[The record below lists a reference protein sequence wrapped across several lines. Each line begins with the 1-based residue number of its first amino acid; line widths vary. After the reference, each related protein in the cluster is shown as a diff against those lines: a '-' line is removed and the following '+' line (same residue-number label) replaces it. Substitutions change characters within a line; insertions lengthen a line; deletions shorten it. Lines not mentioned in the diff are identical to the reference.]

1 MATSIV
7 SSFCRTCLAFCPIS
21 VTVANGRVVKVTGD
35 TEAPE
40 YEGYTCP
47 KGRVLPEQN
56 NAPDRVLACLKRQ
69 PAGGFAAI
77 ASHTAVAEVAERL
90 RRIIDKHGPR
100 SVAVYIGNGTVQHPF
115 GAMMA
120 ASLLQAI
127 GSPMFFTPSTIDK
140 PAEKISTTL
149 HGYWMGGAQA
159 FEDADTWMLVGATPI
174 IAKSTGLPY
183 TPPGMRLK
191 QAVARGLKLIVIDP
205 RRTECARRAHV
216 HLQARPGEDP
226 TLLAG
231 FIQIVIA
238 EQLYDAAFVAANVSG
253 FEALAAAVAPY
264 TPEYVAERAGVGVAD
279 LLEAARTFGR
289 AKRGMVVCATGPS
302 FSMRSNLAYYLAHCL
317 NSICGRWAREGDRA
331 VAPNVLLPAFTPK
344 AQPLPA
350 YDIYGNEPMR
360 VMGLRETVAG
370 MPTAALA
377 DEILL
382 EGAGQVKDL
391 FCLGGNPV
399 SAFPDQRKTEKALR
413 SLDLLVSLDVALS
426 ATARL
431 AHYVIAAPTQ
441 LEQPG
446 LTYLTEALKY
456 SAIGR
461 GFQNA
466 WAQYVPAAV
475 APPAG
480 SDTVIE
486 HAFFFR
492 VAQALGL
499 QLRWTNHH
507 GMGKFA
513 ESPTQVVALD
523 MARVPTLD
531 ELFELAT
538 CHSRVPLAEVK
549 RYPHGRNFDIDVRVA
564 PRDADCTARLEAG
577 NASMLR
583 ELAQVRAEDHRAARD
598 SAFPYALVC
607 RRANN
612 SMNSI
617 GAVLPALLNGKAYN
631 PIFLHP
637 SDRSALNVN
646 EGDVVAIRSRYDT
659 ILGVVEEDDTLR
671 PGVVAMTHGF
681 GAQGEAGERNPRLAG
696 SNVNLLMHADEFD
709 PISGIPR
716 MSALPVAIAPARPRA
731 LSPDGQTHRAAQSHR
746 SALAAAPTNPTQASP

>member
-1 MATSIV
+1 MESSTV

-21 VTVANGRVVKVTGD
+21 VTVENGRVVKVTGD

-56 NAPDRVLACLKRQ
+56 NAPDRILACLKRH
-69 PAGGFAAI
+69 PDGGFATI
-77 ASHTAVAEVAERL
+77 ASHTAVQEVADRL
-90 RRIIDKHGPR
+90 GRIVDRHGPR

-140 PAEKISTTL
+140 PAEKISTTM
-149 HGYWMGGAQA
+149 HGYWMGGAQG
-159 FEDADTWMLVGATPI
+159 FEDSDTWMLVGANPI
-174 IAKSTGLPY
+174 IAKSNGLPY
-183 TPPGMRLK
+183 NNPGMRLK
-191 QAVARGLKLIVIDP
+191 QAVARGLKLIVVDP

-231 FIQIVIA
+231 FIHIVIA
-238 EQLYDAAFVAANVSG
+238 ERLYDAAFVAANVSG

-264 TPEYVAERAGVGVAD
+264 TPEYVADRADVSVDD

-289 AKRGMVVCATGPS
+289 ARRGMVVCATGPS

-331 VAPNVLLPAFTPK
+331 VFPNVLLPAFTPK
-344 AQPLPA
+344 AQPMPA
-350 YDIYGNEPMR
+350 YDVYGAEPMR

-382 EGAGQVKDL
+382 EGPGQVKGL
-391 FCLGGNPV
+391 FCLGSNPA
-399 SAFPDQRKTEKALR
+399 SAFPDQRKTEKALK
-413 SLDLLVSLDVALS
+413 SLELLVSLDVTLS

-456 SAIGR
+456 SAVGR
-461 GFQNA
+461 GFQNS
-466 WAQYVPAAV
+466 WAQYVPAA
-475 APPAG
+475 ADPPAG
-480 SDTVIE
+480 SDTMIE
-486 HAFFFR
+486 HEFFFR
-492 VAQALGL
+492 VAKALGL
-499 QLRWTNHH
+499 PLRWTNHH
-507 GMGKFA
+507 GMGKFV
-513 ESPTQVVALD
+513 ESPSQVIPLD
-523 MARVPTLD
+523 MTRVPTLD

-538 CHSRVPLAEVK
+538 CNSRVPLSEVK
-549 RYPHGRNFDIDVRVA
+549 RHPHGRNFDIDVRVA
-564 PRDADCTARLEAG
+564 PRDPDCDARLDAG
-577 NASMLR
+577 HPSMMR
-583 ELAQVRAEDHRAARD
+583 ELAEVRAEDPLGARD
-598 SAFPYALVC
+598 GALPYSLVC

-617 GAVLPALLNGKAYN
+617 GATLPALLKGKAYN
-631 PIFLHP
+631 PIFMHP
-637 SDRSALNVN
+637 SDRSALDVQ
-646 EGDVVAIRSRYDT
+646 EGDVVVIRSRYDT
-659 ILGVVEEDDTLR
+659 ILAVVEEDDTLR

-681 GAQGEAGERNPRLAG
+681 GAQGEAAERDPRRAG
-696 SNVNLLMHADEFD
+696 SNVNLLMHVDEFD

-716 MSALPVAIAPARPRA
+716 MSSLPVAIAPARLDAR
-731 LSPDGQTHRAAQSHR
+731 SPDG
-746 SALAAAPTNPTQASP
+746 